1 MFRVGVPML
10 IILGGLPASGKS
22 TIAQALAVRIGAC
35 YLRVDTVEQAIR
47 SAAPPSVGNE
57 VGPAGYVALYW
68 LAAENLQLGRT
79 VIVDSVNATE
89 ITRQAFRDVAANAG
103 SRWLQVE
110 VVCSDVETHRRRAE
124 TRIITVEGLTPPD
137 WDQIQKRHFS
147 PWSPDLRVDT
157 SVLSVEESVE
167 TIMKSL

>member
-1 MFRVGVPML
+1 MTAVVRCGQRAWNVIEASRSRNTMFRMGVPML

-35 YLRVDTVEQAIR
+35 YLRVDTVERAIR

-79 VIVDSVNATE
+79 E
-89 ITRQAFRDVAANAG
+89 
-103 SRWLQVE
+103 
-110 VVCSDVETHRRRAE
+110 
-124 TRIITVEGLTPPD
+124 
-137 WDQIQKRHFS
+137 
-147 PWSPDLRVDT
+147 RV
-157 SVLSVEESVE
+157 
-167 TIMKSL
+167 

>member
-1 MFRVGVPML
+1 MVAPELVS
-10 IILGGLPASGKS
+10 IS
-22 TIAQALAVRIGAC
+22 TQ
-35 YLRVDTVEQAIR
+35 
-47 SAAPPSVGNE
+47 PSVRNTQSPSIIWPYRPE
-57 VGPAGYVALYW
+57 LCQAATSRRCGYDDALTR
-68 LAAENLQLGRT
+68 AAC
-79 VIVDSVNATE
+79 
-89 ITRQAFRDVAANAG
+89 QAFRDVAANAG